1 MPPKNNRIV
10 AAATM
15 ATYSSDIDH
24 DHDDLPDLS
33 AILAPRPLMATSGNA
48 NIRRSPRKNG
58 STVQNTTQSPEKKEK
73 REAITS
79 VSRSGRA
86 KGLRTEG
93 DDIPGVSRH
102 GGKAKAKPNANVNIS
117 ASSNNS
123 QSPEVLRAQR
133 PWPLPHLDSLML
145 PSSLQL
151 KKENDKAILS
161 NENQSIMALMTTAG
175 RSQEDTKQQKSRTL
189 KPQGKR
195 ASQPASRAS
204 RFILHEARCND
215 DLANSADEEDNED
228 EDTDLSGFIVDD
240 DAELSYHD
248 WSNSDSDSDFGI
260 ESNDDEEVK
269 VQQTKP
275 RRRRLMRGSPTRRK
289 LSFVD
294 NDDSNSGKESESE
307 DKRGRHDDHD
317 GLMEA
322 FTNLD
327 LQDKSSKKKS
337 NTLTDAEIEVIDLTS
352 SPSLSPKLRFDPDP
366 DLIEQ
371 PISRHRPTTSHKRS
385 KAPSDISNLFDDF
398 DRVLTLAPPSA
409 PPALKIPSK
418 TSTSTSHAIPVME
431 DNGDGD
437 LKHERNETKDHFQ
450 TPPATPPQSPTK
462 LKSPSKLLSP
472 SKRQIIPHSPHRQS
486 MDAFWDH
493 NVINDWNDE
502 YSPKKEPARSP
513 RKWLE
518 QFQIW
523 TDDESDSHND
533 SDIEK
538 YFLDDSTGSL
548 PSPVAKSPR
557 KPQVPRSPAKS
568 PEKEEK
574 RRLAEQN
581 KVRIAAKRAFDSK
594 KEELAM
600 SLFNELDMHVAN
612 GQLSTMASS
621 TGGVK
626 IIWSRTLR
634 STAGRA
640 NWKRTVDK
648 TSNSP
653 IKSEQ
658 KSKYKGVPGINVQH
672 FASIELAEKVID
684 REERLVN
691 TLAHEFCHLTN
702 FMISGVR
709 DNPHGASF
717 KEWAAKATRHLQN
730 NTTNPIWR
738 QVQVTTKHSYA
749 IDHKYLWIC
758 SGRDKTQAMEMLNI
772 ADGDDQ
778 GCGAE
783 YGRHSKSIDTAKQR
797 CGRCRGVLVQVRPKP
812 RAAPGLGASPRKKRD
827 VKKVDTGSNRAV
839 SGETDD
845 SSGSGSSQGDGS
857 QSSSTTTT
865 MSTTTSLSMS
875 ASMIDIVELSD

>member
-1 MPPKNNRIV
+1 
-10 AAATM
+10 M
-15 ATYSSDIDH
+15 ATYSSDIDIDN

-48 NIRRSPRKNG
+48 NIRRSPRKKG
-58 STVQNTTQSPEKKEK
+58 STVQNTTQSPQKKEK
-73 REAITS
+73 RQAITA
-79 VSRSGRA
+79 VSRPGRA
-86 KGLRTEG
+86 KGLKTEG

-102 GGKAKAKPNANVNIS
+102 GGKAKAKAKPNASVNIS
-117 ASSNNS
+117 ATSNNS

-133 PWPLPHLDSLML
+133 PWPLPHLDSFML

-151 KKENDKAILS
+151 KKEKDKAILS
-161 NENQSIMALMTTAG
+161 NDNQSIMALMTEAG
-175 RSQEDTKQQKSRTL
+175 RYQDDTKQQRTRTL
-189 KPQGKR
+189 KTHGNR

-215 DLANSADEEDNED
+215 DLAKSADEEDNED

-248 WSNSDSDSDFGI
+248 WSNSDSDSDFGL
-260 ESNDDEEVK
+260 ENNDDDEVK
-269 VQQTKP
+269 VQETKP

-307 DKRGRHDDHD
+307 DERGRHVDQD

-327 LQDKSSKKKS
+327 LHDKSSKKKS
-337 NTLTDAEIEVIDLTS
+337 NTLNDAEIEVIDLTS
-352 SPSLSPKLRFDPDP
+352 SPSLSPKLRLDPDP

-371 PISRHRPTTSHKRS
+371 PISRQRPNTSHKRS
-385 KAPSDISNLFDDF
+385 KAPSDLSNLFDDF
-398 DRVLTLAPPSA
+398 DRALTLAPPSA
-409 PPALKIPSK
+409 RPVLRIPSK

-431 DNGDGD
+431 DNEDGN
-437 LKHERNETKDHFQ
+437 LKHERNEIKDHFQ

-462 LKSPSKLLSP
+462 LKSPSRLLSP

-502 YSPKKEPARSP
+502 YSPKREPARSP

-523 TDDESDSHND
+523 TDDESDNNND

-557 KPQVPRSPAKS
+557 KPQAPRSSTKS
-568 PEKEEK
+568 PEKDEK

-581 KVRIAAKRAFDSK
+581 KARIAAKRAFDSK

-600 SLFNELDMHVAN
+600 SLFNELDIHVAN
-612 GQLSTMASS
+612 GQLSTMAST

-653 IKSEQ
+653 IKSEK
-658 KSKYKGVPGINVQH
+658 KSSKHEGIPGINVQH
-672 FASIELAEKVID
+672 FASIELAEKIID

-709 DNPHGASF
+709 DNPHGTSF
-717 KEWAAKATRHLQN
+717 KEWAAKVTRHLQT
-730 NTTNPIWR
+730 NTTNPVWR

-758 SGRDKTQAMEMLNI
+758 SGREKTQAMEMLNI
-772 ADGDDQ
+772 ADADDQ

-827 VKKVDTGSNRAV
+827 VKKVDRGSRAV

-845 SSGSGSSQGDGS
+845 SGSGSSQGDWS
-857 QSSSTTTT
+857 QSSSSTTTT
-865 MSTTTSLSMS
+865 NVHDHITVDLNVNFN
-875 ASMIDIVELSD
+875 IDD